1 MLFNCLIYVVK
12 MMIIIADM
20 LLSYIIYINVE
31 KIFENLVFPLFY
43 KKIINLLFRRIF
55 LDQFVICKKGC
66 FALLQIFC

>member
-12 MMIIIADM
+12 MMIIIAM

-31 KIFENLVFPLFY
+31 KIFENLVFPLFC

-55 LDQFVICKKGC
+55 LDQFLIYKKGC